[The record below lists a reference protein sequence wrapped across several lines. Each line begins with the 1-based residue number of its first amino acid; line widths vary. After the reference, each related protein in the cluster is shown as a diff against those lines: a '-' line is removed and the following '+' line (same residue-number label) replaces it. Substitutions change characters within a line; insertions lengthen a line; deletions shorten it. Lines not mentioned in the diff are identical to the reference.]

1 MSSLSSHKENA
12 LVLLGGNIMLFPQF
26 IPTAALSRLKM
37 KERSTSAARFIKS
50 THFDRV
56 IDILFMLFFS
66 EQSDLTDNA
75 FLSFPAG

>member
-1 MSSLSSHKENA
+1 
-12 LVLLGGNIMLFPQF
+12 MLFPQF

-75 FLSFPAG
+75 FFLSFPAG